1 MTTKIMAPDIPNSD
15 AVAELRTRAEATCD
29 RYGVQRREQ
38 CVNAF
43 LRLAESFRWRTMP
56 PPEIEEGTLEQL
68 KRLRDAASRL
78 SKALRSLDEESAAL
92 LPEFLRKDLP
102 THKLFCESLH
112 SVSRQLSAPGAS
124 REHEVKELIAK
135 QFIVTCQQFRIP
147 IKWSKEF
154 EYHSVNSKNEPS
166 AYLLGAIY
174 AAGGMKTDAETT
186 PAHRANHYLGRF
198 SKGFTVA
205 IDGVVVRVL
214 LKKTVIEPNLYMSQI
229 MKAVSEGREPTLPT
243 SSILTASCQGYELG
257 LSRPF
262 CETFYWHS

>member
-15 AVAELRTRAEATCD
+15 AAAELRTRAEATCD

-78 SKALRSLDEESAAL
+78 SKALRSLDEESAVL

-124 REHEVKELIAK
+124 REHEAKELIAK
-135 QFIVTCQQFRIP
+135 QFIVTCPAI
-147 IKWSKEF
+147 
-154 EYHSVNSKNEPS
+154 HNSDQVEQ
-166 AYLLGAIY
+166 G
-174 AAGGMKTDAETT
+174 
-186 PAHRANHYLGRF
+186 
-198 SKGFTVA
+198 
-205 IDGVVVRVL
+205 VRV
-214 LKKTVIEPNLYMSQI
+214 P
-229 MKAVSEGREPTLPT
+229 
-243 SSILTASCQGYELG
+243 LG
-257 LSRPF
+257 EQQERTIRLSPRRHL
-262 CETFYWHS
+262 CCRRHEDRC

>member
-78 SKALRSLDEESAAL
+78 SKALRSLDEESAVL

-124 REHEVKELIAK
+124 TEHEAKELIAK

-166 AYLLGAIY
+166 A
-174 AAGGMKTDAETT
+174 
-186 PAHRANHYLGRF
+186 
-198 SKGFTVA
+198 
-205 IDGVVVRVL
+205 
-214 LKKTVIEPNLYMSQI
+214 
-229 MKAVSEGREPTLPT
+229 
-243 SSILTASCQGYELG
+243 
-257 LSRPF
+257 
-262 CETFYWHS
+262 